1 MNKHLSPSKIRPV
14 STLLAIIFALPL
26 SWGVL
31 TGFYAWLSPFIM
43 LNSVL
48 LLKSFYFMNLVALLV
63 LIISVVKK
71 RFFCNFICPTGY
83 LCDRVSG
90 LSPYKH
96 FVHRKMPDISG
107 PVAILSV
114 VSALAG
120 LPLLIFFDPL
130 SMFNGFFTVFRGNV
144 TSREI
149 IVFSTFPVLLVVN
162 FVLPGIWCSKICPLG
177 GLQNLI
183 YGLRTVIYKK
193 PGKEEK
199 QNTGISLLNRRYF
212 ISAGAGLTAGI
223 LIPGF
228 LKPRP
233 ESVIRPPGSTDPG
246 VFNILCIRCGNCIKS
261 CPTGIITRNSGT
273 ASLMSF
279 MTPVISF
286 TDGYCLETCNNCGIV
301 CPTGSIASF
310 SISQKKNIII
320 GKAVIRLNGCLLL
333 NNKECNRCK
342 VSCSYNA
349 IKYKYSE
356 ELMATIPVV
365 TMEQCT
371 GCGACY
377 VMCPPGVIEVIKENG
392 Y

>member
-1 MNKHLSPSKIRPV
+1 MNMHLSPSKIRPV

-31 TGFYAWLSPFIM
+31 AGFYAWLSPFIM

-48 LLKSFYFMNLVALLV
+48 LLKSFYFMNLPALLV
-63 LIISVVKK
+63 LILSVVKK
-71 RFFCNFICPTGY
+71 RFFCNYICPTGY

-96 FVHRKMPDISG
+96 SVHGKMPDISG

-130 SMFNGFFTVFRGNV
+130 SVFNGFFTVFRGNL
-144 TSREI
+144 TSWEI
-149 IVFSTFPVLLVVN
+149 IVFSAFPVLLALN
-162 FVLPGIWCSKICPLG
+162 FFLPGIWCSKLCPLG
-177 GLQNLI
+177 GLQNLS
-183 YGLRTVIYKK
+183 YGIRKAFPLRA
-193 PGKEEK
+193 GKEETK
-199 QNTGISLLNRRYF
+199 YSRSPGLNRRYF
-212 ISAGAGLTAGI
+212 LAAGAGITAG
-223 LIPGF
+223 LIIPPY
-228 LKPRP
+228 LRPRP
-233 ESVIRPPGSTDPG
+233 ESFIRPPGSTEPG
-246 VFNILCIRCGNCIKS
+246 VFNLLCIRCGNCIKS
-261 CPTGIITRNSGT
+261 CPTGIITRNSDT
-273 ASLMSF
+273 ANLMSF

-286 TDGYCLETCNNCGIV
+286 TDGYCLETCNKCGMV
-301 CPTGSIASF
+301 CPTGSIAGF
-310 SISQKKNIII
+310 SISQKKDIFI

-333 NNKECNRCK
+333 NNKDCNRCK

-349 IKYKYSE
+349 IEYKYSE

-365 TMEQCT
+365 KMEQCT

-377 VMCPPGVIEVIKENG
+377 VMCPPGVIDII
-392 Y
+392 